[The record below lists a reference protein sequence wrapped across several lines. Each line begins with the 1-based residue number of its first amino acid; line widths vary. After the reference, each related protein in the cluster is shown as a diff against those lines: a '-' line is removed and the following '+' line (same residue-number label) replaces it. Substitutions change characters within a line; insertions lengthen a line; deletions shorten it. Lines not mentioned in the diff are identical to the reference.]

1 MKIHPAIKAIRFEPT
16 VQLVESNTGRIVLVG
31 TLGDVIEYLRVLH
44 PADAKAL
51 PNHAP
56 AAERERRDTMR
67 FVSAYAIAKG
77 FEIFH

>member
-51 PNHAP
+51 ACALTFLPP
-56 AAERERRDTMR
+56 L
-67 FVSAYAIAKG
+67 G
-77 FEIFH
+77 